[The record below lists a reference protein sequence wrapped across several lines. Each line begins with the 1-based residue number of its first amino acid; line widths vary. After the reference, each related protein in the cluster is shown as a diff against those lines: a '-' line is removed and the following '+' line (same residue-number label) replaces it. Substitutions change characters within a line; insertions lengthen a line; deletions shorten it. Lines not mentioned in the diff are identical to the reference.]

1 MIPAQFS
8 FPKHRIRRT
17 RKGGIALSA
26 IGYIQMHA
34 YTGNARIPL
43 EGVAITVTDPDGK
56 AIAMRLTNRSGIL
69 DAPISIAVPDL
80 SAGQTPNTGIIP
92 FSDVNLYAHLADFET
107 IEIENLQV
115 FPNTLTVQD
124 LAMIPLA
131 ELPDS
136 WNKAE
141 IFNTPPQNL

>member
-1 MIPAQFS
+1 MI
-8 FPKHRIRRT
+8 I
-17 RKGGIALSA
+17 LSA
-26 IGYIQMHA
+26 IGYIQVHT

-43 EGVAITVTDPDGK
+43 QGTAVTITDTNGS
-56 AIAMRLTNRSGIL
+56 AIAMRLTNRSGTL
-69 DAPISIAVPDL
+69 DSPIAVEVPDL
-80 SAGQTPNTGIIP
+80 SAGQTPNSGVIP
-92 FSDVNLYAHLADFET
+92 FTDVNLFARLENFET

-124 LAMIPLA
+124 LAMIPLS

-136 WNKAE
+136 WNKTE

>member
-1 MIPAQFS
+1 
-8 FPKHRIRRT
+8 
-17 RKGGIALSA
+17 
-26 IGYIQMHA
+26 MHA

-43 EGVAITVTDPDGK
+43 QGAAITITGLDGS
-56 AIAMRLTNRSGIL
+56 AIAMRLTNRSGTL
-69 DAPISIAVPDL
+69 DRPVEITVPDR
-80 SAGQTPNTGIIP
+80 SASQTPDSGVIP
-92 FSDVNLYAHLADFET
+92 FTDVNLYARLENFET

-115 FPNTLTVQD
+115 FPDTLTVQN
-124 LAMIPLA
+124 LAMIPLS